1 MLRTPHDSGRVESLA
16 RLSVVPRPGGDFDEE
31 IPVVL
36 AQVYRKDHP
45 SEGRLD
51 LFEELEDP
59 APALFQL
66 SGHPED
72 RGRTRGVALDLY
84 GIRVLFRICFYAFFG
99 RCFSVSPDHPGKPP
113 HRTTNPQILASA
125 KICRKRFHT
134 LPLPD
139 AGTTRTTPGASRTVH
154 GERERHLA
162 GPDGFPPLGGRAQA
176 GGPGGARPRLRAI
189 RRPLL
194 EPALARFRDRRDHP
208 RAYEVRG
215 GCRHRL
221 GPERERRG
229 HPRRP
234 HVGRAGAAK

>member
-51 LFEELEDP
+51 LFEELQDG
-59 APALFQL
+59 APPLFQL

-84 GIRVLFRICFYAFFG
+84 GIRIFFRSCFYAFFG
-99 RCFSVSPDHPGKPP
+99 RLFSVSPDHYSKPP
-113 HRTTNPQILASA
+113 HQTTNPLILASA
-125 KICRKRFHT
+125 KICRKRLYT

-139 AGTTRTTPGASRTVH
+139 AGTTRVAPGASRTVH
-154 GERERHLA
+154 GKRERHLA
-162 GPDGFPPLGGRAQA
+162 GPDGVPTLGVWQGA
-176 GGPGGARPRLRAI
+176 GEPCRT
-189 RRPLL
+189 RPL
-194 EPALARFRDRRDHP
+194 R
-208 RAYEVRG
+208 
-215 GCRHRL
+215 
-221 GPERERRG
+221 
-229 HPRRP
+229 
-234 HVGRAGAAK
+234 

>member
-99 RCFSVSPDHPGKPP
+99 RCFSVSPDHPGKPL
-113 HRTTNPQILASA
+113 HQTTNPQILASA
-125 KICRKRFHT
+125 KICRKRFHP

-139 AGTTRTTPGASRTVH
+139 AGITRVAPGSSRTVH

-162 GPDGFPPLGGRAQA
+162 GPDGVPTLGERQGA
-176 GGPGGARPRLRAI
+176 GGPCRT
-189 RRPLL
+189 RPLRRAVRGPVL
-194 EPALARFRDRRDHP
+194 QPALSRLRDRRDHP
-208 RAYEVRG
+208 
-215 GCRHRL
+215 
-221 GPERERRG
+221 
-229 HPRRP
+229 
-234 HVGRAGAAK
+234 